1 MPRPKKC
8 RRVCGP
14 PRHEVFGPQGAGGSM
29 TGVNM
34 SLDEYETIRLID
46 LLGQTQEE
54 CARQMEVARTT
65 VQAMYDSAR
74 KKLADAL
81 VNGRNL
87 YIRGGAVRICP
98 HRERCAGGSGCRH
111 RPCINREHGK
121 D

>member
-8 RRVCGP
+8 RRVCAP
-14 PRHEVFGPQGAGGSM
+14 PCHEVFGPQGIAGTPARVDM
-29 TGVNM
+29 T
-34 SLDEYETIRLID
+34 LDEFETIRLID
-46 LLGQTQEE
+46 FLGQTQEE

-65 VQAMYDSAR
+65 VQAVYDSAR

-87 YIRGGAVRICP
+87 YIRGGQVRLCS
-98 HRERCAGGSGCRH
+98 HGDRCAGGPGCPH
-111 RPCINREHGK
+111 HPCTNREKRK